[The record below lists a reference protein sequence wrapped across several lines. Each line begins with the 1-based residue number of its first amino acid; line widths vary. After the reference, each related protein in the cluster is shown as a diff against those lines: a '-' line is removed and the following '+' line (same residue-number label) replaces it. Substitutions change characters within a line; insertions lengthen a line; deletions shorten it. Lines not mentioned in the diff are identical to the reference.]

1 MYNNFEIYYFSYQY
15 LSIYTVKIF
24 QSIKDS
30 FIYYYSLIFII
41 ACLFFRKSL
50 FRIIRGN
57 GDLMLEQYLPFVGLI
72 IFGNI
77 ENLVLSSQG
86 VVAGVN
92 PLKLGI
98 ASIICVSLWL
108 IIGTFGTQ
116 LLIDYVDFIDFIG
129 GLAIFVLGLQ
139 AMIQSVRGE

>member
-1 MYNNFEIYYFSYQY
+1 
-15 LSIYTVKIF
+15 
-24 QSIKDS
+24 
-30 FIYYYSLIFII
+30 
-41 ACLFFRKSL
+41 
-50 FRIIRGN
+50 
-57 GDLMLEQYLPFVGLI
+57 MLEQYLPFVGLI

-92 PLKLGI
+92 PVKLGI

-116 LLIDYVDFIDFIG
+116 ILIDYVDFIDFIG
-129 GLAIFVLGLQ
+129 GFAIFVLGLQ
-139 AMIQSVRGE
+139 AMIKSIRGE

>member
-1 MYNNFEIYYFSYQY
+1 
-15 LSIYTVKIF
+15 
-24 QSIKDS
+24 
-30 FIYYYSLIFII
+30 
-41 ACLFFRKSL
+41 
-50 FRIIRGN
+50 
-57 GDLMLEQYLPFVGLI
+57 MLEQYLPFVGLI
-72 IFGNI
+72 VFGNI

-116 LLIDYVDFIDFIG
+116 LLINYVDFINFIG
-129 GLAIFVLGLQ
+129 GFAIFVLGFQ
-139 AMIQSVRGE
+139 AMYESVFHN

>member
-1 MYNNFEIYYFSYQY
+1 
-15 LSIYTVKIF
+15 
-24 QSIKDS
+24 
-30 FIYYYSLIFII
+30 
-41 ACLFFRKSL
+41 
-50 FRIIRGN
+50 
-57 GDLMLEQYLPFVGLI
+57 MLEQYLPFVGLI

-92 PLKLGI
+92 PLKLAI

-116 LLIDYVDFIDFIG
+116 LLIYYVDFIDFIG
-129 GLAIFVLGLQ
+129 GFAIFVLGLQ
-139 AMIQSVRGE
+139 AMYESVFHN

>member
-1 MYNNFEIYYFSYQY
+1 M
-15 LSIYTVKIF
+15 
-24 QSIKDS
+24 
-30 FIYYYSLIFII
+30 
-41 ACLFFRKSL
+41 
-50 FRIIRGN
+50 
-57 GDLMLEQYLPFVGLI
+57 PFVALI

-98 ASIICVSLWL
+98 ASIICVSMWL

-116 LLIDYVDFIDFIG
+116 LLINYVDFIDFLG
-129 GLAIFVLGLQ
+129 GLAIFILGAQ
-139 AMIQSVRGE
+139 AMITSIRGE

>member
-1 MYNNFEIYYFSYQY
+1 
-15 LSIYTVKIF
+15 
-24 QSIKDS
+24 
-30 FIYYYSLIFII
+30 
-41 ACLFFRKSL
+41 
-50 FRIIRGN
+50 
-57 GDLMLEQYLPFVGLI
+57 MLEQYLPFVGLI

-92 PLKLGI
+92 PVKLAI

-116 LLIDYVDFIDFIG
+116 LLINYVDFIDFIG
-129 GLAIFVLGLQ
+129 GFAIFVLGLQ
-139 AMIQSVRGE
+139 AMYESVFHN

>member
-1 MYNNFEIYYFSYQY
+1 MFIFSE
-15 LSIYTVKIF
+15 K
-24 QSIKDS
+24 S
-30 FIYYYSLIFII
+30 FPNEF
-41 ACLFFRKSL
+41 K
-50 FRIIRGN
+50 GN

-98 ASIICVSLWL
+98 ASIICVSIWL

-116 LLIDYVDFIDFIG
+116 LLINYVDFIDFIG
-129 GLAIFVLGLQ
+129 GLAIFILGAQ
-139 AMIQSVRGE
+139 AMITSIRGE

>member
-1 MYNNFEIYYFSYQY
+1 MVIW
-15 LSIYTVKIF
+15 
-24 QSIKDS
+24 
-30 FIYYYSLIFII
+30 
-41 ACLFFRKSL
+41 
-50 FRIIRGN
+50 
-57 GDLMLEQYLPFVGLI
+57 MLEQYLPFVGLI
-72 IFGNI
+72 VFGNI

-98 ASIICVSLWL
+98 ASLICVSLWL

-129 GLAIFVLGLQ
+129 GLAIFILGLQ
-139 AMIQSVRGE
+139 AMFVSIRGE